1 MRYSEIIEGE
11 VVDLGAH
18 RMRNA
23 LSDYGKAMR
32 GIFKA
37 EYEHFKGNKFLP
49 FAQAYIESGFDPEYE
64 PEFFI
69 DVMFRDYRPTPE
81 ARALLDQMKKQKWE
95 IIRTKYAKGYNSA
108 DKEGPLAR
116 KERLSFEEARELWL
130 NRNSSPYGAYQ
141 RSSGGFRSSRVK
153 EYDERGVGFSLL
165 IMGRDARRQRRGG
178 EPSEEYHVID
188 DNQDWAEAVEM
199 MALIRRA
206 QIR

>member
-11 VVDLGAH
+11 IVDLGKH
-18 RMRNA
+18 RLKSA
-23 LSDYGKAMR
+23 IADYGRAMR
-32 GIFKA
+32 DIFKA

-49 FAQAYIESGFDPEYE
+49 FAQSYIESGFDPEYE

-69 DVMFRDYRPTPE
+69 DVMFRDYRPSPE
-81 ARALLDQMKKQKWE
+81 ARTLLDQMKRQKWD
-95 IIRTKYAKGYNSA
+95 ILRTKYAKGYS
-108 DKEGPLAR
+108 DKKQGPLAR
-116 KERLSFEEARELWL
+116 KERLSFEEAREVWT

-141 RSSGGFRSSRVK
+141 RSRPGFGSMRVE

-165 IMGRDARRQRRGG
+165 VMGRDARREKYGK
-178 EPSEEYHVID
+178 PSEEYHIVD
-188 DNQDWAEAVEM
+188 DEQDWAEAVEM